1 MITEMRLVMYTFMST
16 PLGYYYEPSNYF
28 IEYHVFN
35 TGGSFTFYVF
45 IAGTWII
52 FMYLLSNI

>member
-1 MITEMRLVMYTFMST
+1 MRRVMYTFMSA